1 MQCWITVIIH
11 WQTEFKPTALTVKKP
26 FASHILVCLY
36 VYVNEAY
43 HYPQWPEY
51 CFNGMFLLQLTLSP
65 LCHCMWLMFT

>member
-11 WQTEFKPTALTVKKP
+11 WQTEFQPAALTVKKP
-26 FASHILVCLY
+26 FASHILVRLY

-51 CFNGMFLLQLTLSP
+51 CLNGMF
-65 LCHCMWLMFT
+65 FTSAYSVTIVVVFV